1 SRSRRR
7 PPDWERCGRDCGDR
21 ARAQDACSARLLR
34 RLPGRALSPRS
45 FACAG
50 RGPPI
55 FIARKFVEC
64 RAEILRLAEIAI
76 DGGKSHIGNVVKFA
90 QMLHDDLADCF
101 RGNLALALAL
111 QLADDF
117 RNHLLDPL
125 RLDRTLAQRN
135 LYGAHQL
142 VAIERNAPAGTL
154 DDGQFAQLHALERRE
169 TEIAGETDT

>member
-1 SRSRRR
+1 S
-7 PPDWERCGRDCGDR
+7 D
-21 ARAQDACSARLLR
+21 
-34 RLPGRALSPRS
+34 
-45 FACAG
+45 
-50 RGPPI
+50 
-55 FIARKFVEC
+55 
-64 RAEILRLAEIAI
+64 
-76 DGGKSHIGNVVKFA
+76 IGNVVKFA

-142 VAIERNAPAGTL
+142 VAIERDAPAGTL
-154 DDGQFAQLHALERRE
+154 DDGQFAQLHTNARRQ
-169 TEIAGETDT
+169 TATAGEPDNAMTDDSRTLHPPQIIHLRIETSATRATHNAPNFSVLINGNPCKQCLDLGAHRGFD